1 MKYYG
6 ILVVYN
12 MDVSESVSYQ
22 FINRHKEINL
32 IVVDNSDHDFKNNKK
47 VESDGNTYLSMNGN
61 QGLSRAYNTA
71 LDWIQKYN
79 PEMDGY
85 VILLD
90 DDTSLNEEYLNEV
103 KKVSC
108 DIAVPVVKAKNI
120 IISPCRIKRDIVSQW
135 DGQSN
140 LLDFSAINSG
150 MVISLHLFKNYRYD
164 EKLFLDYVDHQ
175 FMKDMKMRDIQI
187 MNAQLNQSF
196 SGMEVSNQNGDQKRF
211 QLFKADSQCF
221 YKGSPASYLYVVGKR
236 KLRLAIKYR
245 NPLLLFM

>member
-120 IISPCRIKRDIVSQW
+120 IISP
-135 DGQSN
+135 
-140 LLDFSAINSG
+140 
-150 MVISLHLFKNYRYD
+150 
-164 EKLFLDYVDHQ
+164 
-175 FMKDMKMRDIQI
+175 
-187 MNAQLNQSF
+187 
-196 SGMEVSNQNGDQKRF
+196 
-211 QLFKADSQCF
+211 
-221 YKGSPASYLYVVGKR
+221 
-236 KLRLAIKYR
+236 
-245 NPLLLFM
+245 

>member
-61 QGLSRAYNTA
+61 HGLSRAYNTA

-85 VILLD
+85 AILLD

-150 MVISLHLFKNYRYD
+150 MVISLHLFKSYRYD

-196 SGMEVSNQNGDQKRF
+196 SGMEASDPSMYNTRF
-211 QLFKADSQCF
+211 KLFKRDSAYF
-221 YKGSPASYLYVVGKR
+221 YRNHHIRYLFVVGKR
-236 KLRLAIKYR
+236 KLRLMATAKRISKK
-245 NPLLLFM
+245 